1 MRASPLNR
9 ALAAIG
15 ILEIK
20 NQMYKLEIF
29 CTPEQQ
35 DLVLSTLHE
44 SGVDKIGNY
53 DHCWAIGS
61 VTGSHRALDGST
73 PIFGDKG
80 KVENYPLLKVEI
92 NVAKNQVKPIVEQL
106 RVCLGW
112 EEPLV
117 NVFKVYNLEFDL

>member
-1 MRASPLNR
+1 
-9 ALAAIG
+9 
-15 ILEIK
+15 
-20 NQMYKLEIF
+20 MYKLEIF

-35 DLVLSTLHE
+35 ERVLSTLHE
-44 SGVDKIGNY
+44 SGVDRIGNY

-73 PIFGDKG
+73 PVFGSKG

-92 NVAKNQVKPIVEQL
+92 NVAKSQVKPIFDQL
-106 RVCLGW
+106 RESLGW

-117 NVFKVYNLEFDL
+117 NVFKIYNSEFDL